1 MRNIFMKEKNLNNL
15 SFYQEN
21 DFDKHCKGTSDTIT
35 KSTYEIIEECRCL
48 DGLEYKCY
56 GIAVYIKSDVDGFH
70 TVIQTIG
77 DITTDRDRLSMLV
90 DQCNL
95 LELSPLHL
103 NDVIEDYLAN

>member
-1 MRNIFMKEKNLNNL
+1 MNFANVLANISNIIIPVIIFYVVAEGLAAKKNV
-15 SFYQEN
+15 YE
-21 DFDKHCKGTSDTIT
+21 DFVKGAT
-35 KSTYEIIEECRCL
+35 
-48 DGLEYKCY
+48 
-56 GIAVYIKSDVDGFH
+56 DGFH